1 MAEYNLGGYLMG
13 IPGREPEAVTHFQE
27 VLRIKPEAYGVH
39 SEICAYLLQTGH
51 TAEAIA
57 QFEAALRTARTRGV
71 HFNPGLAFSK
81 IPARAPDAISQFE
94 AALQADPQ
102 FGRAHKELGMLLLR
116 QGRTTEATPH
126 LEAAQRLQYDP
137 QIAGIMKALLAVKR

>member
-57 QFEAALRTARTRGV
+57 QFEAALRTARRRSSLQPRSRFLEDSCPRSRCDISVRSCASGGSAIRTR
-71 HFNPGLAFSK
+71 S
-81 IPARAPDAISQFE
+81 
-94 AALQADPQ
+94 
-102 FGRAHKELGMLLLR
+102 
-116 QGRTTEATPH
+116 
-126 LEAAQRLQYDP
+126 
-137 QIAGIMKALLAVKR
+137 